1 MKGVCSLLLHSSPDS
16 EEDEQL
22 PGGWELTP
30 RWHGSGG
37 GSCRDPGGR
46 GTAEHPQG
54 PWSTSAEFLG
64 VQAVLPKAPAP
75 SLPRSPLPQGLC
87 SQAESPQGDIVS
99 LQALCRLSL
108 SCPLPLTLQEGR
120 AGRGILFPISC
131 SPLPRAI
138 PRDFAGLAYSRV
150 VVLAG
155 SLS

>member
-1 MKGVCSLLLHSSPDS
+1 MGTLVAVAPQSTHRALGQPRLNSWGCRLFPRSS
-16 EEDEQL
+16 
-22 PGGWELTP
+22 
-30 RWHGSGG
+30 
-37 GSCRDPGGR
+37 
-46 GTAEHPQG
+46 
-54 PWSTSAEFLG
+54 
-64 VQAVLPKAPAP
+64 VLPKAPAP

-99 LQALCRLSL
+99 LQALCQLSL